1 MEKKHTRRV
10 FVCSPYRGKTPEE
23 TQENIQ
29 AARKAVR
36 FIAQRG
42 DAPYAPHL
50 YLPQTL
56 RETIIGMLLGQAD
69 DDPVEREMGIK
80 AGLAFLEK
88 CDELVVFAYKG
99 ITEGMQRELA
109 HANICNI
116 PVTVIWTR
124 L

>member
-56 RETIIGMLLGQAD
+56 RDE
-69 DDPVEREMGIK
+69 DPAEREMGIK
-80 AGLAFLEK
+80 VGLAFLET